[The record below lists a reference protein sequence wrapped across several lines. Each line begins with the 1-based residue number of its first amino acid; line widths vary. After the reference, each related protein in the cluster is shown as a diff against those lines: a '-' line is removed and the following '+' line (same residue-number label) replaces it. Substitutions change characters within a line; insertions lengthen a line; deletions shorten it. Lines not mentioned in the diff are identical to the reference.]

1 MARNGL
7 NAAGGQLSC
16 PSQLVRVRLRSRSG
30 CSAAKI
36 WAMPPPLSFPTRSTW
51 SILSASRN
59 DSSIS
64 AFAVTDTSWPGAISV
79 SPCARRS
86 TAMQRRVVGQLR
98 ELMAPQMAVQQHPM
112 DEERDRPRALFGVAD
127 ASRGRLNAV
136 PGRRCSVAVHRSP
149 LPRRRREA
157 LRVLELAR
165 AVLAAHLN
173 RLTADLHFDGVCIQL
188 AVASRTGL
196 LCHDTALRMNPR
208 IPGAMSR
215 PRCAGER
222 CQNL

>member
-1 MARNGL
+1 MR
-7 NAAGGQLSC
+7 
-16 PSQLVRVRLRSRSG
+16 
-30 CSAAKI
+30 
-36 WAMPPPLSFPTRSTW
+36 
-51 SILSASRN
+51 
-59 DSSIS
+59 
-64 AFAVTDTSWPGAISV
+64 PGAV
-79 SPCARRS
+79 STPC
-86 TAMQRRVVGQLR
+86 
-98 ELMAPQMAVQQHPM
+98 
-112 DEERDRPRALFGVAD
+112 RAAD
-127 ASRGRLNAV
+127 APLPCIAHPSRGAGVKLCA
-136 PGRRCSVAVHRSP
+136 S
-149 LPRRRREA
+149 LT
-157 LRVLELAR
+157 LAR